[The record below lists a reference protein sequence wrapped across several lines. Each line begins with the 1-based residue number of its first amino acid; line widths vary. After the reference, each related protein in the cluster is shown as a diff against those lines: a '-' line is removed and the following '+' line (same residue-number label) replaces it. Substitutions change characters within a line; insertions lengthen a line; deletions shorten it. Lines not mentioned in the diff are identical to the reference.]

1 MKQRTMNITRNIIC
15 ILGLLTLIILIKPTK
30 VCAFSMNDAKSSP
43 VLNSGKY
50 RTSRLRDEYDVKL
63 FQVKMPE
70 RGYFRITLRPDAF
83 ANLDDIVDGWNFSIY
98 RKDDLSDPVASYWE
112 IETKMSTEKLV
123 LAKGTYYIA
132 VESWSSYEA
141 PRACFNIKADIV
153 SDNSWEKENNDTLKK
168 ADAIT
173 IGKKYQGTLFDNM
186 DEDCF
191 KVTAPNTGKITATL
205 QCDPDTDVNY
215 IEDGWNMAIY
225 SANNSEDP
233 IIKEE
238 GIVTKGSIKFNVT
251 KGKTYYIHVYNYD
264 LGAPLGYVY
273 HLSTSFKGPKVTS
286 VKKNTTTAKKTVKMV
301 TGVSLKVKKK
311 KINIHFKLI
320 SNVSK
325 YQIMYSTKKS
335 FKNKKVVTVKSGN
348 VTIKKSKRKKTYF
361 VRIRAIS
368 KNGKAGAWSVVK
380 KVRVK

>member
-153 SDNSWEKENNDTLKK
+153 SDNSWEKENNDTFKK

-205 QCDPDTDVNY
+205 QCDPDMDVNY

-348 VTIKKSKRKKTYF
+348 VTIKKLKRKKTYF

>member
-15 ILGLLTLIILIKPTK
+15 ILGLLTLIILIKLTK

-348 VTIKKSKRKKTYF
+348 VTIKKLKRKKTYF

>member
-286 VKKNTTTAKKTVKMV
+286 VKKHTTTAKKTVKMV

-348 VTIKKSKRKKTYF
+348 VTIKKLKRKKTYF

>member
-348 VTIKKSKRKKTYF
+348 VTIKKLKRKKTYF

>member
-1 MKQRTMNITRNIIC
+1 MKQRTINITRNVIC
-15 ILGLLTLIILIKPTK
+15 ILGFLALIILIKPTK

-141 PRACFNIKADIV
+141 PRAYFNIKADIV
-153 SDNSWEKENNDTLKK
+153 SDNSWEKENNDTFKK

-348 VTIKKSKRKKTYF
+348 VIIKKLKRKKTYF

>member
-153 SDNSWEKENNDTLKK
+153 SDNSWEKENDDTFKK

-348 VTIKKSKRKKTYF
+348 VTIKKLKRKKTYF

>member
-153 SDNSWEKENNDTLKK
+153 SDNSWEKENNDTFKK

-273 HLSTSFKGPKVTS
+273 HLSTSFKGPKMTS

-348 VTIKKSKRKKTYF
+348 VTIKKLKRKKTYF

>member
-50 RTSRLRDEYDVKL
+50 RTSRIRDEYDVKL

-273 HLSTSFKGPKVTS
+273 HLSTSYKGPKVTS

-348 VTIKKSKRKKTYF
+348 VTIKKLKRKKTYF

>member
-348 VTIKKSKRKKTYF
+348 VTIKKLKREKTYF

>member
-335 FKNKKVVTVKSGN
+335 FKNKKVATAKSGN
-348 VTIKKSKRKKTYF
+348 VTIKKLKRKKTYF

>member
-15 ILGLLTLIILIKPTK
+15 ILGLLALIILIKPTK

-215 IEDGWNMAIY
+215 IEGGWNMAIY

-348 VTIKKSKRKKTYF
+348 VTIKKLKRKKTYF